1 MRPMNNTTICAYYR
15 RKPNTLGDDIT
26 SDFLSPIMFRARKS
40 SVTKRTASISGMIA
54 SASSTYFETYDL
66 PLLQSEIKKDD
77 VIIISGGNAIQN
89 QRQWRVVGA
98 EFMVDGLRVIP
109 KDEEEAEKKC
119 FKMIE
124 VE

>member
-1 MRPMNNTTICAYYR
+1 MRPMNNTALCAYYR

-26 SDFLSPIMFRARKS
+26 TDFLSPIMFRARKA
-40 SVTKRTASISGMIA
+40 SVTKRVASLSGMLS

-77 VIIISGGNAIQN
+77 VIIMNGGNAIQN

-98 EFMVDGLRVIP
+98 EFQIEALRVIP
-109 KDEEEAEKKC
+109 KDEEEAERKC
-119 FKMIE
+119 LKRIE